1 MAVRDHNKHVLF
13 LRSGN
18 LCAFPG
24 CKTHL
29 VEDKTK
35 SDPPSIVGVI
45 CHIKGQKSGS
55 SRYDL
60 DMLDDD
66 RDSVDNLILFC
77 PTHHKLVDDQPN
89 EYTVENLQKFK
100 YGHEKW
106 VRERV
111 SREVSNITFSELD
124 VITKYL
130 VENAP
135 SEYEMRVVSPKEKIR
150 RNELSEQVEN
160 QIRMGMAQ
168 VNLVREFIKRNLD
181 LEFGERLRS
190 GFVDKYNAL
199 VKKGLKGDE
208 LFYSLFDFASMGNTD
223 FRHQAAGLVVLSY
236 FFESCDVFE
245 I

>member
-1 MAVRDHNKHVLF
+1 M
-13 LRSGN
+13 
-18 LCAFPG
+18 
-24 CKTHL
+24 
-29 VEDKTK
+29 
-35 SDPPSIVGVI
+35 SDA
-45 CHIKGQKSGS
+45 
-55 SRYDL
+55 
-60 DMLDDD
+60 D
-66 RDSVDNLILFC
+66 RHSVDNLILFC

-100 YGHEKW
+100 YDHEKW

-160 QIRMGMAQ
+160 LIRMGMAQ
-168 VNLVREFIKRNLD
+168 VKLVREFIKRNLD
-181 LEFGERLRS
+181 PEFGERLRS

-199 VKKGLKGDE
+199 FTKGLKGDI
-208 LFYSLFDFASMGNTD
+208 LFYSLFDFASMGSTD
-223 FRHQAAGLVVLSY
+223 FGQKAAGLVVLSY